1 MDSDSKVFAGL
12 VAATIQL
19 IQQSIQHS
27 SHFNVLS
34 PRKSLSNLCRF
45 ISMLWIENVNKLLL
59 AHLFPE
65 DFQHKANPLTQIE
78 NYNLFH
84 GTR

>member
-1 MDSDSKVFAGL
+1 
-12 VAATIQL
+12 
-19 IQQSIQHS
+19 
-27 SHFNVLS
+27 
-34 PRKSLSNLCRF
+34 
-45 ISMLWIENVNKLLL
+45 MLWIENVNKLLL

>member
-1 MDSDSKVFAGL
+1 MFYL
-12 VAATIQL
+12 L
-19 IQQSIQHS
+19 E
-27 SHFNVLS
+27 
-34 PRKSLSNLCRF
+34 NLCR
-45 ISMLWIENVNKLLL
+45 ISADLLIHNMLWIENLNKLLL